1 MRRVDLVASI
11 IILAFSAV
19 ALGWLIPNFI
29 TTKYDAGDLPP
40 SLISSLS
47 MGVCALTAILLG
59 ISAWRRNGWNHQD
72 NQKDDAP
79 QTLFFGIREAGN
91 LLIWLAA
98 AGVVWLLLKFAGFEV
113 AAGVVIAAGAV
124 YGGIRNPIVVI
135 LSALIIPQVIDK
147 AVWYGLQIQLP

>member
-1 MRRVDLVASI
+1 M
-11 IILAFSAV
+11 
-19 ALGWLIPNFI
+19 
-29 TTKYDAGDLPP
+29 
-40 SLISSLS
+40 
-47 MGVCALTAILLG
+47 
-59 ISAWRRNGWNHQD
+59 
-72 NQKDDAP
+72 
-79 QTLFFGIREAGN
+79 FFGIREAGN